1 MSSKK
6 LVCFYTEG
14 ATDEVF
20 YNNLL
25 NYFRQL
31 SRSRRFSVECVKKSN
46 IKGIGKFESKLL
58 RKFKNEILPY
68 KKNEQYELIVFLCY
82 DKDVF
87 DFNRQPPID
96 RKKLE
101 QNLLNAGA
109 DKVIHIV
116 AEHSIEDIFLTDEET
131 IIKTLKLKRKD
142 LNNVSGTGYERL
154 KKLYKGAKRIYYK
167 GEKVE
172 DFVEKL
178 DMQKICCTH
187 CSLFQPICDV
197 MFTDLDCSYKK

>member
-1 MSSKK
+1 MSNKK

-14 ATDEVF
+14 ETDEVF
-20 YNNLL
+20 YDNLL
-25 NYFRQL
+25 KYFRTL
-31 SRSRRFSVECVKKSN
+31 TATKRFSVAYVKKQN
-46 IKGIGKFESKLL
+46 IKGIGKLEGKLI
-58 RKFKNEILPY
+58 RKFKSEILPY
-68 KKNEQYELIVFLCY
+68 KKNENCELIIFLCY

-101 QNLLNAGA
+101 KSLISEGA

-116 AEHSIEDIFLTDEET
+116 ADKSIEDIFLTDEET
-131 IIKTLKLKRKD
+131 IIKVLKLKRKD
-142 LNNVSGTGYERL
+142 FGNISGNGYERL
-154 KKLYKGAKRIYYK
+154 KKLYKEANRIYYK

-187 CSLFQPICDV
+187 CAVFQPICDT
-197 MFTDLDCSYKK
+197 MFTNLTCASK